1 MRAEVIGNAIEIVIS
16 RGDVALLA
24 LSALMLAMLFVL
36 GGWQIAITA
45 LGLSVAGAGVI
56 GAVQRLDAQVPG

>member
-1 MRAEVIGNAIEIVIS
+1 MRAKVIGNAIEIVIS

-24 LSALMLAMLFVL
+24 LSALMLAMVFVL
-36 GGWQIAITA
+36 GGWHVAITA

-56 GAVQRLDAQVPG
+56 GAVQRLDAQAPG

>member
-1 MRAEVIGNAIEIVIS
+1 MRAEVIGNAIEIRIS

-24 LSALMLAMLFVL
+24 LSALMLAMVFVL
-36 GGWQIAITA
+36 GGWHVAITA

-56 GAVQRLDAQVPG
+56 GAVQRLDAQAPG